1 MEKSYKNCLKNKYV
15 HNIKRWAACCFASLR
30 ITLFFENEFRKSCS
44 FFRPNLKNHM
54 RNQTSVNFGRTFSF
68 QIFKYFIKHHNTR
81 AGLEMCISTRKELW
95 KKLIFDA
102 DDFQSSSVDLTQTTI
117 DLPLN
122 SHLNNKHENW
132 KSQRD
137 GGVSLQRAII

>member
-1 MEKSYKNCLKNKYV
+1 MYK
-15 HNIKRWAACCFASLR
+15 
-30 ITLFFENEFRKSCS
+30 
-44 FFRPNLKNHM
+44 
-54 RNQTSVNFGRTFSF
+54 
-68 QIFKYFIKHHNTR
+68 
-81 AGLEMCISTRKELW
+81 STRKELW
-95 KKLIFDA
+95 KKLFFDA